1 MPIAA
6 SSAEGRAASNAAEKA
21 CAEDA
26 KANIQFLRLR
36 RDAVMILTA
45 VIFEFTMP
53 IAASSAEGRAASNDA
68 EKKAGFPVF
77 KESLRRCKGMYSVFE
92 AVKGCGDLSA
102 AVYKL

>member
-1 MPIAA
+1 MILAAVVFEFTMPFAA

-68 EKKAGFPVF
+68 AKKQAFLFSRKACADAKVCIQF
-77 KESLRRCKGMYSVFE
+77 LR
-92 AVKGCGDLSA
+92 L
-102 AVYKL
+102 